1 MPHGPSRGRSHTSVV
16 LHLSPVLLERTADEL
31 LGSDHVDWHD
41 RASVD
46 RTLDAV
52 GAMAV
57 AELRRSW
64 LAG

>member
-1 MPHGPSRGRSHTSVV
+1 M